1 MNPRQAET
9 VVRLNNLRGFARG
22 LGIPE
27 EVAVA
32 TYEREMRELGA
43 DAKVERFV
51 PVIAEK
57 RVKDA
62 LRSRGRPRY
71 APSADT

>member
-1 MNPRQAET
+1 MMNPGRAET

-32 TYEREMRELGA
+32 TYERELLQLGA
-43 DAKVERFV
+43 GARVERFV
-51 PVIAEK
+51 AVIAEK
-57 RVKDA
+57 HAKDT
-62 LRSRGRPRY
+62 LRSRGHPATPR
-71 APSADT
+71 